1 MRHPLKP
8 HPDTPCPAVTSI
20 EVEIDQAKGRA
31 LTLRYVLTGRIADLA
46 IPAPAPSRRADE
58 LWRRTCF
65 EAFLRPEDRP
75 EHGPEHGEAYFEVNL
90 APSTEW
96 AAY

>member
-1 MRHPLKP
+1 MRLPLKP

-20 EVEIDQAKGRA
+20 EVEIERAEGRA

-58 LWRRTCF
+58 LWRHTCF
-65 EAFLRPEDRP
+65 EAFLRPEAARP
-75 EHGPEHGEAYFEVNL
+75 ATPISSSTSPPR
-90 APSTEW
+90 PSGRPI
-96 AAY
+96 A